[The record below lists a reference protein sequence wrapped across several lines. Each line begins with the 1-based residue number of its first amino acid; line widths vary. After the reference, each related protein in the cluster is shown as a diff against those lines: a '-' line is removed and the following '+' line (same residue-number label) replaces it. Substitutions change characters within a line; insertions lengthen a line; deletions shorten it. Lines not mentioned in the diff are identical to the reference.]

1 MATET
6 LLYIIL
12 SGIIALLLALFQYVY
27 KTKATKLNMLFA
39 FLRFITYFSILLLI
53 INPKFDKTTFY
64 DEKPNLVVAVD
75 NSSSIKHLK
84 QGDKAQS
91 FIDAIYS
98 NKELTDKFNIDF
110 YSFGNDISS
119 SDSIK
124 FDKNRT
130 NISKVF
136 SNLQQVYRGTVAPT
150 LIITDGNQTYGNDYE
165 FTASKYN
172 QPVYPIILGDTIT
185 YSDLKIE
192 QLNVNKYAYLKNKF
206 PVEAIVVYNGKESIN
221 TNFIVTV
228 GHSRVFSKPIS
239 LSKTN
244 NSKIISFTLP
254 ANSVGVKSYKAQ
266 IVPLK
271 TEKNTINNSKEFG
284 VEVINQ
290 KTNIA
295 LISNIIHPDLGA
307 IKKSIESN
315 EQRTVSIVKPNE
327 VINKL
332 NDFQLVILYQPNNT
346 FKSVYSEINKIKK
359 NVFVITG
366 TKTDWTFL
374 NSIQNNY
381 SKKVSNAR
389 EEYQAL
395 LNTNYS
401 TFIVDDLNFKSFP
414 PLESYFEDV
423 VFKTN
428 SEVILSKI
436 INGINTNQPLL
447 TTFESGNRREAVL
460 FGEGLWKWRAQ
471 SYLNEKSF
479 NRFDDFIGKL
489 VQYLASNKRKNRL
502 KVTYESFYNGNDD
515 IIIFAQYFN
524 KNYEFDAR
532 GNLSVLVK
540 DKSSGTKRTLPFILR
555 NNNYQVNL
563 SSLPASEYS
572 FTVKVD
578 GESISHSGA
587 FKILEYNVEQQF
599 LNANVT
605 KLRQVATNTKGNSY
619 FIDNTDALF
628 TDLLKDNRYQTIQK
642 SNKNTVP
649 LIDFKFLLFLI
660 AFSLAVEWFLRKYNG
675 LI

>member
-1 MATET
+1 MTTET

-12 SGIIALLLALFQYVY
+12 SGIIALLLALFQYLY
-27 KTKATKLNMLFA
+27 KAKVGKLNMLFA
-39 FLRFITYFSILLLI
+39 FLRFLTYFSIFLLI

-64 DEKPNLVVAVD
+64 NQKPSLVIAID

-84 QGDKAQS
+84 QNKKAQE
-91 FIDAIYS
+91 FIDYINNS
-98 NKELTDKFNIDF
+98 KELADQFNIDYYTF
-110 YSFGNDISS
+110 SNDISS

-124 FDKNRT
+124 FDKGRT

-136 SNLQQVYRGTVAPT
+136 SNLRQVYQGSTAPT
-150 LIITDGNQTYGNDYE
+150 LLITDGNQTYGNDYE
-165 FTASKYN
+165 FTANEYN

-206 PVEAIVVYNGKESIN
+206 PVEAIVVYNGKESVN
-221 TNFIVTV
+221 TNFVV
-228 GHSRVFSKPIS
+228 SAGNAQVYRKPIS
-239 LSKTN
+239 LSEYN
-244 NSKIISFTLP
+244 NSEIINFTLP

-266 IVPLK
+266 IIPLK
-271 TEKNTINNSKEFG
+271 TEKNTINNTKEFA

-295 LISNIIHPDLGA
+295 LVSNIIHPDLGA

-315 EQRTVSIVKPNE
+315 EQRAVSIVNPSE
-327 VINKL
+327 VLNKL
-332 NDFQLVILYQPNNT
+332 NDFQLVVLYQPNNT
-346 FKSVYSEINKIKK
+346 FKSVFLEINKLKK
-359 NVFVITG
+359 NSFVITG

-374 NSIQNNY
+374 NTIQNNY
-381 SKKVSNAR
+381 SKNKSSTK

-401 TFIVDDLNFKSFP
+401 TFILDDLNYQTFP

-423 VFKTN
+423 AFKIN
-428 SEVILSKI
+428 PEIILYKT

-447 TTFESGNRREAVL
+447 ATFESDNRRKAIL
-460 FGEGLWKWRAQ
+460 FGEGIWKWRAQ

-479 NRFDDFIGKL
+479 NRFDDFVGKL

-502 KVTYESFYNGNDD
+502 NVTYESFYNGNDD
-515 IIIFAQYFN
+515 VIIFAQYFN

-540 DKSSGTKRTLPFILR
+540 DKVSGTSRTLPFILK

-578 GESISHSGA
+578 KEPVSYSGA

-605 KLRQVATNTKGNSY
+605 KLQRVAIYTKGNSY
-619 FIDNTDALF
+619 FIDNTEELF
-628 TDLLKDNRYQTIQK
+628 SDLLKDNRYQTIQK

-660 AFSLAVEWFLRKYNG
+660 AISLSFEWFLRKYNG